1 MKTTTLV
8 SLNKTTAF
16 QKQMYPMSLF
26 YHLPII
32 NTQNMLFQKLLGKRE
47 ASVILLFLDSRVR
60 QEASLLSTTF

>member
-8 SLNKTTAF
+8 SLSKTTTF

-32 NTQNMLFQKLLGKRE
+32 NTQNMLFQTAWENRGFGDPSFSGE
-47 ASVILLFLDSRVR
+47 
-60 QEASLLSTTF
+60 